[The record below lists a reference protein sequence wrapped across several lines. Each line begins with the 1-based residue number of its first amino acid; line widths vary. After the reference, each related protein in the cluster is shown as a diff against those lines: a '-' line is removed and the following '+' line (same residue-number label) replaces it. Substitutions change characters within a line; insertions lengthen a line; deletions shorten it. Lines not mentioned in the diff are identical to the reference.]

1 MGQENSVPVSQDG
14 LSVVAA
20 MAAANGGLHHTI
32 LALAAGHDGKSG
44 PWLDQLEA
52 DLLRDTKNIVFE
64 GASYEDAAEAIE
76 YALENLKG
84 VIGNVRRRLES
95 ASA

>member
-1 MGQENSVPVSQDG
+1 MGQENSVPVSEDG

-20 MAAANGGLHHTI
+20 MAAANGGLHQTI
-32 LALAAGHDGKSG
+32 LALAAGYGGKSG

-64 GASYEDAAEAIE
+64 GASYEAEAEAIA
-76 YALENLKG
+76 YALANLRS
-84 VIGNVRRRLES
+84 VIGNVRQRLES

>member
-1 MGQENSVPVSQDG
+1 MSQEDSVPVSEDE

-20 MAAANGGLHHTI
+20 MAAVNSGLHQTI
-32 LALAAGHDGKSG
+32 LALAAGHGGKSG

-64 GASYEDAAEAIE
+64 GASYEAEAEAIE
-76 YALENLKG
+76 YALENLRG
-84 VIGNVRRRLES
+84 VIGIVRQRLDSPS
-95 ASA
+95 A

>member
-1 MGQENSVPVSQDG
+1 MGQENSVPVSEDG

-20 MAAANGGLHHTI
+20 MAAANGGLHQVI
-32 LALAAGHDGKSG
+32 LALAAGHGGKSG

-52 DLLRDTKNIVFE
+52 DLLRDTKSIVCE
-64 GASYEDAAEAIE
+64 GASYEAEAEAIE
-76 YALENLKG
+76 YALENLRG
-84 VIGNVRRRLES
+84 VMDNVRRRLES